1 MNGKRLLT
9 IALLAFALFFIVTQ
23 PVEAATIL
31 REGAEG
37 AARIAETT
45 FDAFSTFLS
54 TLF

>member
-9 IALLAFALFFIVTQ
+9 LALLAFALFFIVTQ

-31 REGAEG
+31 REGAQG
-37 AARIAETT
+37 TARVATGVAQ
-45 FDAFSTFLS
+45 AFSTFLS